1 MMKVSVTT
9 LNLQDLDV
17 DLLIIPVGQSL
28 ARASATQIGGPI
40 GEALTT
46 ALIDFEGKPEETLL
60 CYPSTGRARRVAVIG
75 LGDMGS
81 IHREGLRKAAAAG
94 ACVAMKTK
102 ATTVA
107 LCLPDSAGIDS
118 ESAGQSLVE
127 GYVLAAYEYDR
138 YKTQSDD
145 QKNKTERL
153 VLHAS
158 HDEKSARRGAE
169 RGRVEAEATITARDL
184 VNLSPHEKTPTMLGR
199 IVERFGRK
207 HGYEV
212 SVWDKTDIEKEK
224 MGGLLGVNRGSVEP
238 PVLIEMTWKPS
249 KAANT
254 KPVVLVG
261 KGIVFDT
268 GGLSLKPTKDSMD
281 HMKADMA
288 GAAAVIGA
296 MEAIARL
303 DVPLYV
309 IGLIPVTDNR
319 PGQSAYVPG
328 DVLHM
333 HSGTTVE
340 VLNTDA
346 EGRLILAD
354 ALSYA
359 KLYRPEIVFDLAT
372 LTGAQVVALGSQ
384 VAAVMTRQDSGAEQ
398 RLDAVLKAAEISGD
412 RVHPMPMHA
421 HYADALKSD
430 VADIKNI
437 GNREAGSIT
446 AAKFL
451 EHFVDYP
458 WIHVDMAG
466 PSFLKNSLPYRPAGG
481 TGFGVRL
488 LTEFIRD
495 YAYPK
500 KR

>member
-1 MMKVSVTT
+1 MKVSVTT
-9 LNLQDLDV
+9 LSLLDLDV
-17 DLLIIPVGQSL
+17 DLLIIPVARSMVR
-28 ARASATQIGGPI
+28 ARAAQIGGSI
-40 GEALTT
+40 GESLSIG
-46 ALIDFEGKPEETLL
+46 LIDFEGRLEETLL
-60 CYPSTGRARRVAVIG
+60 CYPKDGRARRVAVIG
-75 LGDMGS
+75 LGDS
-81 IHREGLRKAAAAG
+81 EDINRERLRRAAAAG
-94 ACVAMKTK
+94 TRLAMKTK

-107 LCLPDSAGIDS
+107 LCLPASGIES
-118 ESAGQSLVE
+118 EAAGQSLVE
-127 GYVLAAYEYDR
+127 GYMLAAYEYDR
-138 YKTQSDD
+138 YKTQPNGH
-145 QKNKTERL
+145 KTITERL
-153 VLHAS
+153 VLHADR
-158 HDEKSARRGAE
+158 DEKSARRGAE
-169 RGRVEAEATITARDL
+169 RGRIEAEATMTARDL
-184 VNLSPHEKTPTMLGR
+184 VNLSPHDKTPVLLGK

-212 SVWDKTDIEKEK
+212 SVWDKADIEKEK

-238 PVLIEMTWKPS
+238 PVMIEMTWRPS
-249 KAANT
+249 KAGNSQ
-254 KPVVLVG
+254 PVVLVG
-261 KGIVFDT
+261 KGITFDT
-268 GGLSLKPTKDSMD
+268 GGLSLKPTKNSMD

-319 PGQSAYVPG
+319 PGQNAYVPG
-328 DVLHM
+328 DVLRM
-333 HSGTTVE
+333 HSGMTVE

-384 VAAVMTRQDSGAEQ
+384 VAAVMTSDHYDSDE
-398 RLDAVLKAAEISGD
+398 RLQAVINAAERSGD
-412 RVHPMPMHA
+412 LVHPMPMHS
-421 HYADALKSD
+421 HYAESLKSD

-458 WIHVDMAG
+458 WIHIDMAG

>member
-1 MMKVSVTT
+1 MKVSVTT
-9 LNLQDLDV
+9 LSLQDLDV
-17 DLLIIPVGQSL
+17 DLLIIPVGRSL
-28 ARASATQIGGPI
+28 ARARAAQIGGPV
-40 GEALTT
+40 GEALNA
-46 ALIDFEGKPEETLL
+46 ALIDFEGDLEETLL
-60 CYPSTGRARRVAVIG
+60 CYPASGRARRVAVVG
-75 LGDMGS
+75 LGYPENID
-81 IHREGLRKAAAAG
+81 REALRRAAAAG
-94 ACVAMKTK
+94 AHMAMKTK

-107 LCLPDSAGIDS
+107 LCLPDSQLDS
-118 ESAGQSLVE
+118 EATGQSLVE
-127 GYVLAAYEYDR
+127 GYMLSSYEYDR
-138 YKTQSDD
+138 YKTRP
-145 QKNKTERL
+145 NEERTITERL
-153 VLHAS
+153 VLHAGR
-158 HDEKSARRGAE
+158 DEKSARRGAE
-169 RGRVEAEATITARDL
+169 RGRIEAEATITARDL
-184 VNLSPHEKTPTMLGR
+184 VNLSPHDKTPTLLGK

-207 HGYEV
+207 YGYEV
-212 SVWDKTDIEKEK
+212 SVWDKSDIEKEK
-224 MGGLLGVNRGSVEP
+224 MGGLLGVNRGSLEP
-238 PVLIEMTWKPS
+238 PVMIEMTWKPS
-249 KAANT
+249 KAGNSR
-254 KPVVLVG
+254 PVVLVG

-268 GGLSLKPTKDSMD
+268 GGLSLKPTKNSMD

-309 IGLIPVTDNR
+309 IGLIPATDNR
-319 PGQSAYVPG
+319 PGQDAYVPG
-328 DVLHM
+328 DVLRM
-333 HSGTTVE
+333 HSGMTVE

-384 VAAVMTRQDSGAEQ
+384 VAAVMTREDSGASE
-398 RLDAVLKAAEISGD
+398 RLEPVMEAAERSGD
-412 RVHPMPMHA
+412 LLHPMPMHA
-421 HYADALKSD
+421 HYAEALKSD

-451 EHFVDYP
+451 ENFVDYP
-458 WIHVDMAG
+458 WVHIDMAG
-466 PSFLKNSLPYRPAGG
+466 PSFLKSELPYRPAGG

-495 YAYPK
+495 YAHPK

>member
-1 MMKVSVTT
+1 MKVSVTT
-9 LNLQDLDV
+9 LSLQDLDV

-28 ARASATQIGGPI
+28 ARARAAQIGGPI
-40 GEALTT
+40 GAALNA
-46 ALIDFEGKPEETLL
+46 ALIDFDGRLKETLL
-60 CYPSTGRARRVAVIG
+60 CYPASGRASRVAMVG
-75 LGDMGS
+75 LGYLETVN
-81 IHREGLRKAAAAG
+81 REGLRRAAAAG
-94 ACVAMKTK
+94 AHVAMKTK

-107 LCLPDSAGIDS
+107 LCLPDSEFDS
-118 ESAGQSLVE
+118 EAMGQSLVE
-127 GYVLAAYEYDR
+127 GYMLASYAYDH
-138 YKTQSDD
+138 YKTEPDEE
-145 QKNKTERL
+145 KTVTERL
-153 VLHAS
+153 VLHAG

-169 RGRVEAEATITARDL
+169 RGRIEAEATITARDL
-184 VNLSPHEKTPTMLGR
+184 VNMSPHDKTPTQFGKT
-199 IVERFGRK
+199 VERYGRK
-207 HGYEV
+207 YGYEV
-212 SVWDKTDIEKEK
+212 SVWDKADIEKEK
-224 MGGLLGVNRGSVEP
+224 MGGLLGVNRGSLEP
-238 PVLIEMTWKPS
+238 PVLIEMTWKPA
-249 KAANT
+249 KAGNSR
-254 KPVVLVG
+254 PVVLIG

-309 IGLIPVTDNR
+309 IGLIPATDNR
-319 PGQSAYVPG
+319 PGQDAYVPG
-328 DVLHM
+328 DVLRM
-333 HSGTTVE
+333 HSGKTVE

-359 KLYRPEIVFDLAT
+359 KLYRPEIVFDIAT
-372 LTGAQVVALGSQ
+372 LTGAQVVALGSR
-384 VAAVMTRQDSGAEQ
+384 VAAVMTQEDVGAGE
-398 RLDAVLKAAEISGD
+398 RLDAVMKAAERSGD
-412 RVHPMPMHA
+412 LLHPMPMHA
-421 HYADALKSD
+421 HYGESLKSN

-437 GNREAGSIT
+437 GNREAGSVT

-451 EHFVDYP
+451 EHFIDYP

-466 PSFLKNSLPYRPAGG
+466 PSFLKSKLPYRPAGG

>member
-9 LNLQDLDV
+9 LSLQDLDV
-17 DLLIIPVGQSL
+17 DLLIIPVGKSL
-28 ARASATQIGGPI
+28 ARARAAQIGGPI
-40 GEALTT
+40 GEALST
-46 ALIDFEGKPEETLL
+46 ALIDFEGDEGQALL
-60 CYPSTGRARRVAVIG
+60 CYPATGRAARVAVVGIG
-75 LGDMGS
+75 DAETVN
-81 IHREGLRKAAAAG
+81 REKLRKAAAAG
-94 ACVAMKTK
+94 TKLAAKTK

-107 LCLPDSAGIDS
+107 LCLPESGIDA
-118 ESAGQSLVE
+118 EAAGQALVE
-127 GYVLAAYEYDR
+127 GYMLASYEYDH
-138 YKTQSDD
+138 YKTQPDE
-145 QKNKTERL
+145 QKNRAERL
-153 VLHAS
+153 VLHAA

-169 RGRVEAEATITARDL
+169 RGRVESEATITARDL
-184 VNLSPHEKTPTMLGR
+184 VNLSPHDKTPSTLGK

-212 SVWDKTDIEKEK
+212 SIWDKSDIEKEK
-224 MGGLLGVNRGSVEP
+224 MGGLLGVNRGSMEP
-238 PVLIEMTWKPS
+238 PVLIEMTWKPN
-249 KAANT
+249 KAGNT
-254 KPVVLVG
+254 RPVVLVG

-268 GGLSLKPTKDSMD
+268 GGLSLKPTKNSMD

-319 PGQSAYVPG
+319 PGQNAYVPG
-328 DVLHM
+328 DVLRM
-333 HSGTTVE
+333 HSGMTVE

-359 KLYRPEIVFDLAT
+359 KLYRPEIVLDLAT

-384 VAAVMTRQDSGAEQ
+384 VAAVMTQEDSGARE
-398 RLDAVLKAAEISGD
+398 RLDSVMKAAELSGD
-412 RVHPMPMHA
+412 LVHPMPMHD
-421 HYADALKSD
+421 HYADALKSN

-437 GNREAGSIT
+437 GNREAGSVT

-458 WIHVDMAG
+458 WVHIDMAG
-466 PSFLKNSLPYRPAGG
+466 PSFLKSSLPYRPAGG

-488 LTEFIRD
+488 LTEYIRD
-495 YAYPK
+495 YAHPK

>member
-1 MMKVSVTT
+1 MKVSVTT
-9 LNLQDLDV
+9 LSLQDLDV
-17 DLLIIPVGQSL
+17 DLLIIPVGRSL
-28 ARASATQIGGPI
+28 ARARAAQIGGPV
-40 GEALTT
+40 GEALNA
-46 ALIDFEGKPEETLL
+46 ALIDFEGDLKETLL
-60 CYPSTGRARRVAVIG
+60 CYPASGRARRVAVVG
-75 LGDMGS
+75 LGYPENID
-81 IHREGLRKAAAAG
+81 REALRRAAAAG
-94 ACVAMKTK
+94 AHMAMKTK

-107 LCLPDSAGIDS
+107 LCLPDSQLDS
-118 ESAGQSLVE
+118 EATGQSLVE
-127 GYVLAAYEYDR
+127 GYMLASYEYDR
-138 YKTQSDD
+138 YKTRP
-145 QKNKTERL
+145 NEERTITERL
-153 VLHAS
+153 VLHAGR
-158 HDEKSARRGAE
+158 DEKSARRGAE
-169 RGRVEAEATITARDL
+169 RGRIEAEATITARDL
-184 VNLSPHEKTPTMLGR
+184 INLSPHDKTPTLLGK
-199 IVERFGRK
+199 IVERYGRK
-207 HGYEV
+207 YGYEV
-212 SVWDKTDIEKEK
+212 SVWDKSDIEKEK
-224 MGGLLGVNRGSVEP
+224 MGGLLGVNRGSLEP
-238 PVLIEMTWKPS
+238 PVMIEMTWKPS
-249 KAANT
+249 KAGNSR
-254 KPVVLVG
+254 PVVLIG

-268 GGLSLKPTKDSMD
+268 GGLSLKPTKNSMD

-309 IGLIPVTDNR
+309 IGLIPATDNR
-319 PGQSAYVPG
+319 PGQDAYVPG
-328 DVLHM
+328 DVLRM
-333 HSGTTVE
+333 HSGMTVE

-384 VAAVMTRQDSGAEQ
+384 VAAVMTREDSGASE
-398 RLDAVLKAAEISGD
+398 RLEPVMEAAERSGD
-412 RVHPMPMHA
+412 LLHPMPMHA
-421 HYADALKSD
+421 HYAEALKSD

-451 EHFVDYP
+451 ENFVDYP
-458 WIHVDMAG
+458 WVHIDMAG
-466 PSFLKNSLPYRPAGG
+466 PSFLKSELPYRPTGG

-495 YAYPK
+495 YAHPK

>member
-1 MMKVSVTT
+1 MKVSVTT
-9 LNLQDLDV
+9 LSLKDLDV

-28 ARASATQIGGPI
+28 ARTRAAQIGGPI
-40 GEALTT
+40 GEALST
-46 ALIDFEGKPEETLL
+46 ALMDFDGRPEETLL
-60 CYPSTGRARRVAVIG
+60 CYPASGRSHRVAVVG
-75 LGDMGS
+75 LGYLEEVT
-81 IHREGLRKAAAAG
+81 REVLRRAGAAG
-94 ACVAMKTK
+94 AHLAMKTK

-107 LCLPDSAGIDS
+107 LCLPDS
-118 ESAGQSLVE
+118 EFSAEVTGQTLAE
-127 GYVLAAYEYDR
+127 GYMLASYEYNR
-138 YKTQSDD
+138 YKAHPDEERTI
-145 QKNKTERL
+145 TERL
-153 VLHAS
+153 VLHAGT
-158 HDEKSARRGAE
+158 DEKSARRGAE
-169 RGRVEAEATITARDL
+169 RGRIEAEATITARDL
-184 VNLSPHEKTPTMLGR
+184 VNLSPHEKTPTLLGKM
-199 IVERFGRK
+199 VERFGRK
-207 HGYEV
+207 YGYEV
-212 SVWDKTDIEKEK
+212 SVWDRSDIEKEK
-224 MGGLLGVNRGSVEP
+224 MGGLLGVNRGSLEP
-238 PVLIEMTWKPS
+238 PVMIEMTWKPG
-249 KAANT
+249 KAGNSR
-254 KPVVLVG
+254 PVVLVG

-309 IGLIPVTDNR
+309 MGLIPATDNR
-319 PGQSAYVPG
+319 PGQDAYVPG
-328 DVLHM
+328 DVLRM
-333 HSGTTVE
+333 HSGKTVE

-359 KLYRPEIVFDLAT
+359 KLYRPEIVLDLAT

-384 VAAVMTRQDSGAEQ
+384 VAAVMTQEDVDAEE
-398 RLDAVLKAAEISGD
+398 RMNAVMAAAERSGD
-412 RVHPMPMHA
+412 LLHPMPMHA
-421 HYADALKSD
+421 HYADALKSN

-437 GNREAGSIT
+437 GNREAGSVT

-458 WIHVDMAG
+458 WVHIDMAG
-466 PSFLKNSLPYRPAGG
+466 PSFLKTGLPYRPAGG

>member
-1 MMKVSVTT
+1 MKVSVTT
-9 LNLQDLDV
+9 LSLQDLDV
-17 DLLIIPVGQSL
+17 DLLILPIGYMMAK
-28 ARASATQIGGPI
+28 ARALQIGGPI
-40 GEALTT
+40 GAALSS
-46 ALIDFEGKPEETLL
+46 ALIDFEGKPGETIL
-60 CYPSTGRARRVAVIG
+60 CYPTEGRARRVAMIG
-75 LGDMGS
+75 LGDPYD
-81 IHREGLRKAAAAG
+81 IDREGLRKAAADG
-94 ACVAMKTK
+94 NRVAMQTK
-102 ATTVA
+102 ASTVA
-107 LCLPDSAGIDS
+107 LCLPESGIDA
-118 ESAGQSLVE
+118 EAAGQSLVE

-138 YKTQSDD
+138 YKTDSGEPRSG
-145 QKNKTERL
+145 TERL

-158 HDEKSARRGAE
+158 GDEKSARRGAE
-169 RGRVEAEATITARDL
+169 RGRVEAESTITARDL
-184 VNLSPHEKTPTMLGR
+184 VNLSPHEKTPTLLGK
-199 IVERFGRK
+199 IVERSGRK
-207 HGYEV
+207 YGYEV
-212 SVWDKTDIEKEK
+212 SVWDKSDIEKEK

-238 PVLIEMTWKPS
+238 PVLIEMTWNPS
-249 KAANT
+249 KASNSR
-254 KPVVLVG
+254 PVVLVG

-268 GGLSLKPTKDSMD
+268 GGLSLKPTKNSMD

-288 GAAAVIGA
+288 GGAAVIGA

-309 IGLIPVTDNR
+309 IGLVPATDNR
-319 PGQSAYVPG
+319 PGQDAYVPG
-328 DVLHM
+328 DVLRM
-333 HSGTTVE
+333 HSGMTVE

-359 KLYRPEIVFDLAT
+359 KLYRPEIVIDLAT

-384 VAAVMTRQDSGAEQ
+384 VAAVMTQQDEDANE
-398 RLDAVLKAAEISGD
+398 RLDAMMTVGSRTGD
-412 RVHPMPMHA
+412 LLHPMPMHS
-421 HYADALKSD
+421 HYADALKSE

-437 GNREAGSIT
+437 GDREAGSIT

-458 WIHVDMAG
+458 WVHVDMAG
-466 PSFLKNSLPYRPAGG
+466 PAFLKKALPYKPAGG

-488 LTEFIRD
+488 LTEFVRD

>member
-1 MMKVSVTT
+1 MKVSVTT
-9 LNLQDLDV
+9 LSLQDLDV
-17 DLLIIPVGQSL
+17 DLLIIPVGRSL
-28 ARASATQIGGPI
+28 ARARAAQIGGPV
-40 GEALTT
+40 GEALNT
-46 ALIDFEGKPEETLL
+46 ALIDFEGDLGETLL
-60 CYPSTGRARRVAVIG
+60 CYPASGRARRVAVVG
-75 LGDMGS
+75 LGYPENVD
-81 IHREGLRKAAAAG
+81 REAIRRAAAAG
-94 ACVAMKTK
+94 ARMAMKTK

-107 LCLPDSAGIDS
+107 LCLPDSQLDS
-118 ESAGQSLVE
+118 EATGQSLVE
-127 GYVLAAYEYDR
+127 GYMLASYEYDR
-138 YKTQSDD
+138 YKTQP
-145 QKNKTERL
+145 NEERTVTERL
-153 VLHAS
+153 VLHAGR
-158 HDEKSARRGAE
+158 DEKSARRGAE
-169 RGRVEAEATITARDL
+169 RGRIEAEATITARDL
-184 VNLSPHEKTPTMLGR
+184 INLSPHDKTPTLLGK

-207 HGYEV
+207 YGYEV

-224 MGGLLGVNRGSVEP
+224 MGGLLGVNRGSLEP
-238 PVLIEMTWKPS
+238 PVMIEMTWKPS
-249 KAANT
+249 KAGNSR
-254 KPVVLVG
+254 PVVLIG

-268 GGLSLKPTKDSMD
+268 GGLSLKPTKNSMD

-309 IGLIPVTDNR
+309 IGLIPATDNR
-319 PGQSAYVPG
+319 PGQDAYVPG
-328 DVLHM
+328 DILRM
-333 HSGTTVE
+333 HSGMTVE

-384 VAAVMTRQDSGAEQ
+384 VAAVMTREDSGASQ
-398 RLDAVLKAAEISGD
+398 RLEPVMEAAERSGD
-412 RVHPMPMHA
+412 LLHPMPMHA
-421 HYADALKSD
+421 HYAEALRSD

-451 EHFVDYP
+451 ENFVDYP
-458 WIHVDMAG
+458 WVHIDMAG
-466 PSFLKNSLPYRPAGG
+466 PSFLKSELPYRPAGG

>member
-1 MMKVSVTT
+1 MKVSVTT
-9 LNLQDLDV
+9 LSLQDLDV
-17 DLLIIPVGQSL
+17 DLLILPVGQSM
-28 ARASATQIGGPI
+28 AAGRAAQIGGSI
-40 GEALTT
+40 GEAISNS
-46 ALIDFEGKPEETLL
+46 LIDFDGKTEQTLL
-60 CYPSTGRARRVAVIG
+60 CYPVNGRSRRVALIG
-75 LGDMGS
+75 LGDPYYLN
-81 IHREGLRKAAAAG
+81 RELLRKVAAAG
-94 ACVAMKTK
+94 AELAMKTK

-107 LCLPDSAGIDS
+107 LCLPDSGIDP
-118 ESAGQSLVE
+118 EAAGQSLVE
-127 GYVLAAYEYDR
+127 GYILASYENGL
-138 YKTQSDD
+138 YKTQPNDERTA
-145 QKNKTERL
+145 TERL
-153 VLHAS
+153 VLHADR
-158 HDEKSARRGAE
+158 DEKSARRGAE
-169 RGRVEAEATITARDL
+169 RGRVEAEATATARDL
-184 VNLSPHEKTPTMLGR
+184 VNLCPVDKTPTLLGKM
-199 IVERFGRK
+199 VERFGRK

-212 SVWDKTDIEKEK
+212 SVWDKSAIEKEK
-224 MGGLLGVNRGSVEP
+224 MGGLLGVNRGSTEP
-238 PVLIEMTWKPS
+238 PVMIEMTWKPS
-249 KAANT
+249 KAGNS
-254 KPVVLVG
+254 KPLVLVG

-319 PGQSAYVPG
+319 PGENAYVPG
-328 DVLHM
+328 DVLRM
-333 HSGTTVE
+333 HSGKTVE

-384 VAAVMTRQDSGAEQ
+384 VAAVMTQEDADADERM
-398 RLDAVLKAAEISGD
+398 DAVIKAGERSGD
-412 RVHPMPMHA
+412 LVHPMPMRA

-437 GNREAGSIT
+437 GNREAGTVT

-451 EHFVDYP
+451 ENFVDYP
-458 WIHVDMAG
+458 WIHIDMAG
-466 PSFLKNSLPYRPAGG
+466 PSFLKRSLPYRPVGG

-488 LTEFIRD
+488 LTEYIRD
-495 YAYPK
+495 YAYPS

>member
-9 LNLQDLDV
+9 LSLQDLDV

-28 ARASATQIGGPI
+28 ARARAAQIGGPI
-40 GEALTT
+40 GEALST
-46 ALIDFEGKPEETLL
+46 ALIDFEGKPNETLI
-60 CYPSTGRARRVAVIG
+60 CYPPTGRARRVAVIG
-75 LGDMGS
+75 LGDAGN
-81 IHREGLRKAAAAG
+81 IQREVLRKAAAAG
-94 ACVAMKTK
+94 YRVAMKTK

-107 LCLPDSAGIDS
+107 LCLPDAGIDS
-118 ESAGQSLVE
+118 EAAGQSLVE
-127 GYVLAAYEYDR
+127 GYMLAAYEFER
-138 YKTQSDD
+138 YKTQPDD
-145 QKNKTERL
+145 QKSKTERL

-158 HDEKSARRGAE
+158 RDEKSARRGAE
-169 RGRVEAEATITARDL
+169 RGRVESEATITARDL
-184 VNLSPHEKTPTMLGR
+184 VNLSPHEKTPVMLGKM
-199 IVERFGRK
+199 VERFGRK

-212 SVWDKTDIEKEK
+212 SVWDKGDIEKEK

-238 PVLIEMTWKPS
+238 PALIEMTWKPT
-249 KAANT
+249 KAGNT

-319 PGQSAYVPG
+319 PGQNAYVPG
-328 DVLHM
+328 DVLQM
-333 HSGTTVE
+333 HSGMTVE

-359 KLYRPEIVFDLAT
+359 KLYRPEIVIDLAT

-384 VAAVMTRQDSGAEQ
+384 VAAVMTREDSGARE
-398 RLDAVLKAAEISGD
+398 RLDAILKAAAISGD
-412 RVHPMPMHA
+412 LVHPKPMHA
-421 HYADALKSD
+421 HYAEALKSD

-451 EHFVDYP
+451 EYFVDYP
-458 WIHVDMAG
+458 WVHIDMAG
-466 PSFLKNSLPYRPAGG
+466 PSFLKKSSAYRPVGG
-481 TGFGVRL
+481 TGYGVRL